1 MQTILFTGGGSAGH
15 VTPNLAL
22 IKKFQ
27 QQNWHVIYIGSANSL
42 EEDIVK
48 RIHVPYYTIAC
59 GKLRRYFSWQNFLSP
74 FKVMVGIIQAFL
86 LCQKLKPNIVFSKG
100 GFVAFP
106 VVVGA
111 WLNRIPVIA
120 HESDLTPGLANRL
133 TFPFARTICVTFPEG
148 KKFFKNQHKVV
159 VTGTPIRSE
168 LLTGDAVNGRII
180 CKFTH
185 EKPILFIYGG
195 GLGSQSINRA
205 VRDSLTKLLPEFQ
218 IIHICGKAKIDIQLS
233 NIPGYIQFEY
243 VNEELPDLIACA
255 DIVISRAGAN
265 SLYELLALQKPH
277 LLIPLSKKAS
287 RGDQIANANYFCQQG
302 LSLMLEEEKLTEESL
317 LKQIILLKDKS
328 AEFKQKLAANK
339 LPDSVQLIYDLLI
352 RTAK

>member
-1 MQTILFTGGGSAGH
+1 MRTILFTGGGSAGH

-27 QQNWHVIYIGSANSL
+27 YQNWHVIYVGSVNGL
-42 EEDIVK
+42 EADIVK
-48 RIHVPYYTIAC
+48 RINVPYYSIAC

-74 FKVMVGIIQAFL
+74 FKVIVGMIQSFK

-133 TFPFARTICVTFPEG
+133 TFPFAKSICVTFPEG
-148 KKFFKNQHKVV
+148 KKFFKNLNKVV

-168 LLTGDAVNGRII
+168 LLTGNAINGRTL
-180 CKFTH
+180 CQFTP

-195 GLGSQSINRA
+195 GLGAQSINRA
-205 VRDSLTKLLPEFQ
+205 VRDSLSKLLPLFQ

-243 VNEELPDLIACA
+243 VNEELPDLIACT

-277 LLIPLSKKAS
+277 LLIPLSKQAS

-302 LSLMLEEEKLTEESL
+302 LSLMLEEEKLTEDNL
-317 LKQIILLKDKS
+317 LQKILLLKDKS

-352 RTAK
+352 NAAK